1 MARIEISLNE
11 YETLKENIKKLEE
24 TNVQLEKAIN
34 EISNNNK
41 ELFDE
46 LQEIVNATAFVDRVF
61 KWKKIIQNAKKLL
74 KKYE

>member
-34 EISNNNK
+34 EISNSNK

-61 KWKKIIQNAKKLL
+61 KWKKTIQNAKKIL

>member
-24 TNVQLEKAIN
+24 TNVQLEKAMN
-34 EISNNNK
+34 EISNSNK

-46 LQEIVNATAFVDRVF
+46 LQEIVNGTAFVDRVF
-61 KWKKIIQNAKKLL
+61 KWKKTIQNAKKIL